1 MEKFT
6 FFFASRKTDTKVKV
20 IDLFFTYH
28 PFLKDFAS
36 DISKHLYILYLDKK
50 VKKKSLPLVPWFHS
64 EGQENWEATLLGL
77 NCTP

>member
-6 FFFASRKTDTKVKV
+6 FFFASRKTDTKVKA

-50 VKKKSLPLVPWFHS
+50 VKKKSLPLVPWFHF
-64 EGQENWEATLLGL
+64 ERLKNCEAILLGR
-77 NCTP
+77 NFTT